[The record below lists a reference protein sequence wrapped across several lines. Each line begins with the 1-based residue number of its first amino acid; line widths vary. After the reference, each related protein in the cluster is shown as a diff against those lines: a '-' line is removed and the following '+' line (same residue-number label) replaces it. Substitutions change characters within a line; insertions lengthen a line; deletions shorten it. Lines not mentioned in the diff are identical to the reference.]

1 MNESNEQLKIISYLA
16 QHLSF
21 GPAANLYKNVQI
33 IKSIYS
39 LFMGDHFNTICV
51 SLTSSHF
58 FILIFTYF
66 LSCTEKNQNF
76 RTWIFPC
83 QGAFR
88 NGPSGAGLT
97 ICRKLFFF
105 CCLSRTCNHPISL
118 LSSSP
123 AVSLAFGLKV
133 SVICSPSRKF
143 SRPGC
148 CGVTSDLVFFNWSML
163 LVLISIPE
171 PGVPPTW

>member
-66 LSCTEKNQNF
+66 LSCTEKIKILEREYF
-76 RTWIFPC
+76 R
-83 QGAFR
+83 AKAL
-88 NGPSGAGLT
+88 SGMDP
-97 ICRKLFFF
+97 R
-105 CCLSRTCNHPISL
+105 
-118 LSSSP
+118 
-123 AVSLAFGLKV
+123 
-133 SVICSPSRKF
+133 
-143 SRPGC
+143 
-148 CGVTSDLVFFNWSML
+148 
-163 LVLISIPE
+163 
-171 PGVPPTW
+171 VPD